1 MHHYIQSL
9 KEGAPDFCAY
19 KLDLSK
25 AYDRVDWDF
34 LEKALLKWGFSQ
46 QWVSHVMACVR
57 SVKFSVKFNGKLL
70 ESFSPSR
77 GLRQG
82 DPLSPFL
89 FLFVADALSAL
100 VNKAIVED
108 GLEPVKI
115 CQRAPPISHLLF
127 ADDVLLFFQ
136 ASAQQ
141 ASVVKGLLNTYA
153 TSTGQL
159 INPSKCSILFPEK
172 CSAAIIDEVKTI
184 LQVSQEV
191 FDPKY
196 LGLPVPDGR
205 MNKGRFESILERLSR
220 ILVDW
225 SEQYMSSGSKEI
237 LIKSVAQAIPTYVMS
252 VFRLPASVCDKMTRL
267 MRQYWWGVKEVKG
280 KCHG

>member
-1 MHHYIQSL
+1 MSFMKLFQNVWFNRLRTFWSDLISENQSAFITGQLISDNSIIACECIHYIQLL
-9 KEGAPDFCAY
+9 KEGDPDFCAY

-34 LEKALLKWGFSQ
+34 LEQALLKWGFSQ
-46 QWVSHVMACVR
+46 QWVAYVMTCVR

-89 FLFVADALSAL
+89 FLFVADALSGL
-100 VNKAIVED
+100 VNKAMVEH

-115 CQRAPPISHLLF
+115 CRRAPPISHLLF
-127 ADDVLLFFQ
+127 ADDSLMFFR
-136 ASAQQ
+136 ASAQH
-141 ASVVKGLLNTYA
+141 ATVVKGLLNTHA
-153 TSTGQL
+153 SSTGQL
-159 INPSKCSILFPEK
+159 INPSK
-172 CSAAIIDEVKTI
+172 VKDI

-196 LGLPVPDGR
+196 LGLPVLDGR
-205 MNKGRFESILERLSR
+205 MHKGHF
-220 ILVDW
+220 
-225 SEQYMSSGSKEI
+225 
-237 LIKSVAQAIPTYVMS
+237 
-252 VFRLPASVCDKMTRL
+252 
-267 MRQYWWGVKEVKG
+267 
-280 KCHG
+280 